1 MPRVL
6 KLSDDKIETL
16 FDAKDFEY
24 LIDKYMGYEA
34 VQYFRE
40 LINEVEE
47 ERQEV
52 RSTRSDIEGQTLD
65 LISRIKLLDEDDRE
79 EIAEEFKAIMEDIF
93 GLEE

>member
-40 LINEVEE
+40 LIF
-47 ERQEV
+47 ERG
-52 RSTRSDIEGQTLD
+52 RRRTARGQVY
-65 LISRIKLLDEDDRE
+65 SFRY
-79 EIAEEFKAIMEDIF
+79 
-93 GLEE
+93 

>member
-40 LINEVEE
+40 LMNEVEE

-52 RSTRSDIEGQTLD
+52 RSTRSDIECQTLD

-79 EIAEEFKAIMEDIF
+79 EIAEEFKAIM
-93 GLEE
+93 

>member
-34 VQYFRE
+34 SSVLSRTDERGRRRTARGQVYSFRY
-40 LINEVEE
+40 
-47 ERQEV
+47 
-52 RSTRSDIEGQTLD
+52 
-65 LISRIKLLDEDDRE
+65 
-79 EIAEEFKAIMEDIF
+79 
-93 GLEE
+93 

>member
-40 LINEVEE
+40 LMNEVEE

-52 RSTRSDIEGQTLD
+52 RSTRSDIECQTLY

>member
-6 KLSDDKIETL
+6 KLSDNKIETL

-40 LINEVEE
+40 LMNEVEE

-52 RSTRSDIEGQTLD
+52 RSTRSDIESQTLD
-65 LISRIKLLDEDDRE
+65 LISRINV
-79 EIAEEFKAIMEDIF
+79 
-93 GLEE
+93 